1 MKLGFFEIENSIEF
15 RQGFV
20 SILEIGNKTLLRN
33 VVFGLHKL
41 YNGLQADM
49 SIVIEQ
55 NNTVEALSK
64 FELVTDIIN
73 IDLAPSQAKLNK
85 YILNE
90 LENNQEE
97 FRVIFDEL
105 FAIKSKIFNFLDD
118 IPFDLCYNEPEMLD
132 LIKDF
137 NFKLDCKSEEGLLK
151 GVLNYIKAV
160 KLLKLAEII
169 IFVDLKKYFTEAE
182 LKQIY
187 DLIFALDL
195 KVLII
200 ESTLSPQM
208 LPNEW
213 KLSIDDDLYESIPLE
228 L

>member
-20 SILEIGNKTLLRN
+20 SVLEIGNKTLLRN
-33 VVFGLHKL
+33 VVFGLYKL

-73 IDLAPSQAKLNK
+73 LDLSTSQTKLNK
-85 YILNE
+85 YLLNE

-97 FRVIFDEL
+97 FRAVFDEL

-118 IPFDLCYNEPEMLD
+118 IPFDLCYNEPEVLD

-187 DLIFALDL
+187 DLIFTLDL